1 MRAEGAG
8 GDAGGEGVWGFLKG
22 SSTTPSR
29 TPLPW
34 MMRRLIYASLGR
46 LTTHAT
52 LKSPRLHDLR
62 FSLLPLLEMMA
73 EFLRCLG
80 MCAAPPFPSFFYIYN
95 FSALVIFLTPLFPA
109 CYCCF
114 PVSVPLGIKE
124 KLYSLISRNE
134 EERNREQ
141 ETERRSLK
149 PLTRVLGDEGGK
161 IKVLWLQYV
170 AGWSICQHMRPR
182 RRRAG
187 KGRSRG
193 EEKGDLDAI

>member
-1 MRAEGAG
+1 MGVSQGILHHALQDSAPLDDAAADLCVFGSPHNSRHSEISSPPRFAIFITSSAG
-8 GDAGGEGVWGFLKG
+8 NDGGIFAV
-22 SSTTPSR
+22 
-29 TPLPW
+29 PW
-34 MMRRLIYASLGR
+34 DVRRASL
-46 LTTHAT
+46 
-52 LKSPRLHDLR
+52 
-62 FSLLPLLEMMA
+62 SL
-73 EFLRCLG
+73 
-80 MCAAPPFPSFFYIYN
+80 FFYIYN